1 MIEVR
6 PFEGTPEELSD
17 FVVSTWKA
25 SYGGSI
31 AVPNWSADYFRW
43 QLRLDEPD
51 SQRRVVAAYE
61 GTKLA
66 GTVIFVPLE
75 FELLGE
81 RLQGAHSSW
90 LSVSNDFRRRGVG
103 KKLQAGT
110 VAECREQGLEFQLGY
125 IYQGS
130 SKSVG
135 PRFWQKQRADGRSAG
150 PRVGFW
156 ARVLDPSQAAQWNV
170 SGLERFLTKL
180 VSPFVPQPQVKEPS
194 DGIEI
199 RAFRPEDTA
208 ACVELANRA
217 SAGCDLRLMWSERML
232 GHYLQGFG
240 DCQVLTENG
249 QPRGFIGFH
258 RLIFSGR
265 IDAPIG
271 VLDQIAVAGLNPS
284 NCAQLLNSVLVE
296 LQNRGAVVALKLR
309 TGDYPAG
316 FFRKWGWV
324 PRLADS
330 QMLFSWSG
338 EPRDVARIRR
348 SHVVWR

>member
-6 PFEGTPEELSD
+6 PFDGTPEELSD

-51 SQRRVVAAYE
+51 SARRVVAAYE
-61 GTKLA
+61 GSKLA
-66 GTVIFVPLE
+66 GTIIYVPMDFE
-75 FELLGE
+75 FHGE
-81 RLQGAHSSW
+81 RLKGTQSSW

-110 VAECREQGLEFQLGY
+110 VAECRDQGIEFQLGY
-125 IYQGS
+125 IYHGS
-130 SKSVG
+130 AKSVG
-135 PRFWQKQRADGRSAG
+135 PRFWQKKQPEGRTTG
-150 PRVGFW
+150 PSVGFW
-156 ARVLDPSQAAQWNV
+156 ARVLDAKRAAQWNV

-180 VSPFVPQPQVKEPS
+180 VAPFVPDPKPNEPS
-194 DGIEI
+194 AGVEM
-199 RAFRPEDTA
+199 RPFQPEDTN
-208 ACVELANRA
+208 ACVELANQA
-217 SAGCDLRLMWSERML
+217 STGCDLRLIWSEEL
-232 GHYLQGFG
+232 LSHHLQGFG
-240 DCQVLTENG
+240 GCQVLTENG
-249 QPRGFIGFH
+249 MVRGFIGFH
-258 RLIFSGR
+258 NLTFSGM
-265 IDAPIG
+265 IDAPVG
-271 VLDQIAVAGLNPS
+271 VIDQIAVPGLKPS

-296 LQNRGAVVALKLR
+296 LKNRGAVVALKLR

-348 SHVVWR
+348 SHVLWR